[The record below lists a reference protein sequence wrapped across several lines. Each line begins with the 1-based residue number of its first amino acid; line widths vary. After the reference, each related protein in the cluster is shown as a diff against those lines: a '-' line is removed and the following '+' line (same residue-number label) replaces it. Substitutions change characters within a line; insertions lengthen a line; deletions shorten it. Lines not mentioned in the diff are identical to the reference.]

1 MVEWPVKGMLL
12 ADNAGTLA
20 KDRLSAVKGISTD
33 PSAARSG
40 TLTLQ
45 MFYTCTCMLQQLIIK
60 SFVTA
65 GLPVSDIDSI
75 GSSEHPVMSLQGA
88 SCDNSAAISK
98 MAVLKPTSRQLHKPN
113 VPRPPAPKPQSKV
126 FAIQSLVQ
134 SADMAAALGI
144 DVSKL
149 SARARKRILPAVM
162 AGMAQGS

>member
-1 MVEWPVKGMLL
+1 VVEWPVKGMLL

-65 GLPVSDIDSI
+65 GLPVCVPLIIYYYLIDY
-75 GSSEHPVMSLQGA
+75 L
-88 SCDNSAAISK
+88 
-98 MAVLKPTSRQLHKPN
+98 
-113 VPRPPAPKPQSKV
+113 
-126 FAIQSLVQ
+126 FATMQ
-134 SADMAAALGI
+134 
-144 DVSKL
+144 
-149 SARARKRILPAVM
+149 PC
-162 AGMAQGS
+162 